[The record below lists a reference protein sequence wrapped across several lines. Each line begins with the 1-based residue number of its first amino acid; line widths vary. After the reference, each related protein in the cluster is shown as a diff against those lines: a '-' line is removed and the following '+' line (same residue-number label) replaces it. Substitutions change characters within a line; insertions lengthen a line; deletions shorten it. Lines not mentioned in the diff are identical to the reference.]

1 MATLGSK
8 YITKEMEWH
17 ANLTEREHL
26 GRALMLAPHKLM
38 DKIGTLFAA
47 QNFYSNNQDENRQR
61 DQQKVNTLR
70 IFVLRVLLS
79 KKTHKF

>member
-47 QNFYSNNQDENRQR
+47 QNFYSNNP
-61 DQQKVNTLR
+61 LSS
-70 IFVLRVLLS
+70 VLKDV
-79 KKTHKF
+79 KGGEITINGTEWEWE